1 MRGGY
6 LSVCTFISEVDVKV
20 VEGLFMKSK
29 TTFFFFRG
37 LGLDSEN
44 SAGREGSVG
53 ERA

>member
-1 MRGGY
+1 MVSC
-6 LSVCTFISEVDVKV
+6 LSSAEVDIKV

-29 TTFFFFRG
+29 KAFFFRG

>member
-1 MRGGY
+1 MVSC
-6 LSVCTFISEVDVKV
+6 LSSAEVDIKV

-29 TTFFFFRG
+29 KTFFFFWG